1 MDRSVGVG
9 VVVGCCG
16 EGNVGG
22 GCSRWLRGR
31 PWVCCRLLWGR
42 RKSKGRGFVLLAGK
56 GKEDGGTV
64 WRLSGEDENGWGS
77 LALFWESNHQ
87 GPWGTA
93 AFLLAGRGDLSGGQL
108 VCVFFLKR
116 GRAAA
121 CLGFG
126 RKI

>member
-1 MDRSVGVG
+1 
-9 VVVGCCG
+9 
-16 EGNVGG
+16 
-22 GCSRWLRGR
+22 
-31 PWVCCRLLWGR
+31 
-42 RKSKGRGFVLLAGK
+42 VLLAGK

-93 AFLLAGRGDLSGGQL
+93 AFLLAGRGDLLGGQL